1 MYKYVKF
8 NEDTGLCTMVGDGTN
23 DKFYQSI
30 GMVYTDVEKSEVD
43 GNWYL
48 KELCPHYTEEEISQ
62 QKDEQETEQELL
74 SLENALK
81 ELKNLYLQAQIL
93 GDNDTMTDVTAQI
106 KELLEITEEQ
116 AEIEESNGNNIE
128 E

>member
-1 MYKYVKF
+1 MIIVAELQKP
-8 NEDTGLCTMVGDGTN
+8 CS
-23 DKFYQSI
+23 DKDRADFIVQYNHNQGYEIRETEMSL
-30 GMVYTDVEKSEVD
+30 EAW
-43 GNWYL
+43 GN
-48 KELCPHYTEEEISQ
+48 TEEEISQ

-74 SLENALK
+74 SLEDTLK

-106 KELLEITEEQ
+106 KELLGITDEQ
-116 AEIEESNGNNIE
+116 AETEELNGNNIE